1 MAYLWRN
8 SDSQS
13 RAGRESPFA
22 RNYVLVASEFSKSN
36 FTLWTCLGLAL
47 DMYALM
53 NEQKK

>member
-22 RNYVLVASEFSKSN
+22 RSYVLVASEFSKFN